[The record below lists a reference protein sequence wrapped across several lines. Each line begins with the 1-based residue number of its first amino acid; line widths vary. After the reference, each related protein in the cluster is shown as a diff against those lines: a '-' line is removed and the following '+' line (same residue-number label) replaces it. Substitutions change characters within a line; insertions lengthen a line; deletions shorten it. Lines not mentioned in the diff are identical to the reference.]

1 MVKEFEMKKAFA
13 DQYARASVSK
23 TGSLDMGRLHTYK
36 YNDDLFKKSYYS
48 AWCN

>member
-1 MVKEFEMKKAFA
+1 MVKEFEMKKAA

-36 YNDDLFKKSYYS
+36 YNDVSI
-48 AWCN
+48 